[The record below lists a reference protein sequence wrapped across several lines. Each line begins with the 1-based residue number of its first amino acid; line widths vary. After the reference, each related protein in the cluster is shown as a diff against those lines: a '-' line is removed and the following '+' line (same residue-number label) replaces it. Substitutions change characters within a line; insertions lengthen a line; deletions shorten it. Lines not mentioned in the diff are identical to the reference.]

1 MGNVMVGTEKRRT
14 ARAGVVAGLLG
25 MAVALAAG
33 ASCSSQESPGSP
45 GPGPGPTSTTST
57 NPVAWSTSTVSLTA
71 ADFWIVAD
79 GQTYL
84 ANPNAVD
91 VHSDPGDSM
100 YTTLELVWTEHGR
113 EMRFFTY
120 FYSDGSSSWWSNEMR
135 TYNGQ
140 PSADWLFYTGMFF
153 QSPYGSSFRGDI
165 DLTNDASDSIRGELH
180 LHGVVLSTPWSVRLG
195 P

>member
-1 MGNVMVGTEKRRT
+1 MGNVIAAMEQRRT
-14 ARAGVVAGLLG
+14 ARGGVVAGLLG
-25 MAVALAAG
+25 MAALAVGAG
-33 ASCSSQESPGSP
+33 CSSQESPGSP
-45 GPGPGPTSTTST
+45 GSGPGSPSSTST
-57 NPVAWSTSTVSLTA
+57 NPVAWMTSTVSLHA
-71 ADFWIVAD
+71 SDFWIVAD

-100 YTTLELVWTEHGR
+100 YTTLELTWTERGR

-120 FYSDGSSSWWSNEMR
+120 FYSDGSSNWWSNEMR

-140 PSADWLFYTGMFF
+140 MTANWLFYTGMFF
-153 QSPYGSSFRGDI
+153 QTPYGNAFTGDV
-165 DLTNDASDSIRGELH
+165 DLTNDASDPIRGELH
-180 LHGVVLSTPWSVRLG
+180 LHGVVLTTPWSVRLG

>member
-1 MGNVMVGTEKRRT
+1 MGSVSVATKRRQT
-14 ARAGVVAGLLG
+14 ARAEVVVGLLG
-25 MAVALAAG
+25 MAAALATGAG
-33 ASCSSQESPGSP
+33 CSSQESPGSP
-45 GPGPGPTSTTST
+45 GPGPTSTSSM
-57 NPVAWSTSTVSLTA
+57 NPVAWSTRTVSLTA
-71 ADFWIVAD
+71 TDFWIVAD

-100 YTTLELVWTEHGR
+100 YTTLELEWIEGGR

-140 PSADWLFYTGMFF
+140 ASADWLFYTGMFF
-153 QSPYGSSFRGDI
+153 QTPYGSSFRGDV
-165 DLTNDASDSIRGELH
+165 DLTNDAGDSIRGELH

>member
-1 MGNVMVGTEKRRT
+1 MGSVIVATEKRRT
-14 ARAGVVAGLLG
+14 AGGVVAGLLG
-25 MAVALAAG
+25 MAALAVTAG
-33 ASCSSQESPGSP
+33 CSSQASPAGPGS
-45 GPGPGPTSTTST
+45 GPGPTSTTSA

-71 ADFWIVAD
+71 SDFWIVAD

-120 FYSDGSSSWWSNEMR
+120 FYSDGTSSWWSNEMR

-140 PSADWLFYTGMFF
+140 ASSDWLFYTGMFF
-153 QSPYGSSFRGDI
+153 QSPYGSAFKGDV
-165 DLTNDASDSIRGELH
+165 DLTNDASDAIRGELH
-180 LHGVVLSTPWSVRLG
+180 LHGVVLMTPWSIRLG

>member
-1 MGNVMVGTEKRRT
+1 MGNVVVAAEKRGA
-14 ARAGVVAGLLG
+14 ARGGVVAGLLG
-25 MAVALAAG
+25 MAVLAVSAG
-33 ASCSSQESPGSP
+33 CSSQASPAS
-45 GPGPGPTSTTST
+45 PGPGPTSTTSA

-71 ADFWIVAD
+71 SDFWIVAD

-100 YTTLELVWTEHGR
+100 YTTLELVWTERGR

-120 FYSDGSSSWWSNEMR
+120 FYSDGSSKWWSNEMR
-135 TYNGQ
+135 TYDGQ
-140 PSADWLFYTGMFF
+140 PSGDWLFYTGMFF
-153 QSPYGSSFRGDI
+153 QSPYGSPFRGDV
-165 DLTNDASDSIRGELH
+165 DLKNDASDSIRGELH
-180 LHGVVLSTPWSVRLG
+180 LHGLVLSTPWSVRLG